1 MMASPS
7 YPSDDMMQLR
17 PASSTD
23 DGDEEPTSTPVTFLS
38 RVTDALGKSETRI
51 AMLTG
56 SVAGAVSADTSRQR
70 VIQTAL
76 GALVP
81 LLAFAFLHTD

>member
-1 MMASPS
+1 MIVPPHPS
-7 YPSDDMMQLR
+7 EDAMQVRPPSSM
-17 PASSTD
+17 D

-38 RVTDALGKSETRI
+38 RVTAAFDKSETRI